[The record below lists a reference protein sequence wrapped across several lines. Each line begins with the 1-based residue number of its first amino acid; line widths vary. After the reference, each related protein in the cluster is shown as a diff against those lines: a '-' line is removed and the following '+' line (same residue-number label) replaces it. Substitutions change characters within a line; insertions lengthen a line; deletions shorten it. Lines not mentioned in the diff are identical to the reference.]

1 MTATEVTDDVHV
13 GSEALDVRVVDDPT
27 VSAIEHVRTAATTRK
42 TLTCRNSIQRPM
54 AASPYDHYAFDLD
67 GTLIDVEPAYIHD
80 IFDRVG
86 DRIGY
91 GFTDEQAETVWH
103 GLGGF
108 RDGQLA
114 EWALDRDAFWT
125 AFHAEENGRARAEA
139 TFLHD
144 DATPVGDL
152 DAPTVLV
159 THCQRHLTDPV
170 LDHLDIRDWF
180 DAVVCCTEET
190 GWKPDPEPV
199 HMALGAAGAD
209 GGSGV
214 LVGDGPQD
222 IGAAWNAGLDAAH
235 VERHGHDRR
244 GLCVV
249 GDHRLEGVDELL
261 GS

>member
-1 MTATEVTDDVHV
+1 
-13 GSEALDVRVVDDPT
+13 
-27 VSAIEHVRTAATTRK
+27 
-42 TLTCRNSIQRPM
+42 M
-54 AASPYDHYAFDLD
+54 AASTYDHYAFDLD
-67 GTLIDVEPAYIHD
+67 GTLIDVDPAYIHD
-80 IFDRVG
+80 IFDQVG

-91 GFTDEQAETVWH
+91 GFTDEQAATIWH

-108 RDGQLA
+108 RDDQLA
-114 EWALDRDAFWT
+114 EWGVDREEFWT
-125 AFHAEENGRARAEA
+125 AFHAEEDGRARAEA

-152 DAPTVLV
+152 EAPTVLV

-199 HMALGAAGAD
+199 HMALGAAGAN
-209 GGSGV
+209 GGRGV

-222 IGAAWNAGLDAAH
+222 VGAAWNAGLDGAH
-235 VERHGHDRR
+235 VERHGHERR
-244 GLCVV
+244 GICVV
-249 GDHRLEGVDELL
+249 GDHRLERVDELFEP
-261 GS
+261 